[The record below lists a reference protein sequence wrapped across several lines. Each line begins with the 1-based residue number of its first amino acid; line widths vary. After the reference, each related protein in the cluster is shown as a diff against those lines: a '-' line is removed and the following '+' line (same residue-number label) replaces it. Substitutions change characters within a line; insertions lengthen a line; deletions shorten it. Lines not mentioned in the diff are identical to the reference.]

1 MAATTDVYASATV
14 APGSSSAPVLT
25 FVPIE
30 QYLRT
35 SYRPDVEYIDGY
47 LREKP
52 GVMSVNGRLQSLL
65 SHWFVSHEEEWQVMV
80 GVEIRMRIDAS
91 RVRLPDVIVDH
102 ARFWPET
109 LVEPP
114 LLLIE
119 ILSPSDT
126 YGEMRRRIQD
136 YLTMG
141 GKTVWVIDPE
151 TRKGEVHGVRMEA
164 DATRLTVAGTPIY
177 VDLAEI
183 FARLDKHQPG
193 VASAPAEVG

>member
-1 MAATTDVYASATV
+1 MAATTVVSTPAIV
-14 APGSSSAPVLT
+14 APKSSSAPTLT

-30 QYLRT
+30 EYLRT

-52 GVMSVNGRLQSLL
+52 VVMSVHGRLQSLL

-80 GVEIRMRIDAS
+80 GVEIRMQVDTS

-109 LVEPP
+109 FVEPP

-126 YGEMRRRIQD
+126 YREMRRRIQD
-136 YLTMG
+136 YLAMG
-141 GKTVWVIDPE
+141 VKTVWVIDPE
-151 TRKGEVHGVRMEA
+151 TRKGEVHGERTEV

-183 FARLDKHQPG
+183 FARLDKYQPG
-193 VASAPAEVG
+193 SAAASAEVR

>member
-119 ILSPSDT
+119 ILSPSGFRT
-126 YGEMRRRIQD
+126 I
-136 YLTMG
+136 
-141 GKTVWVIDPE
+141 
-151 TRKGEVHGVRMEA
+151 
-164 DATRLTVAGTPIY
+164 
-177 VDLAEI
+177 
-183 FARLDKHQPG
+183 
-193 VASAPAEVG
+193 